1 MYFIPPK
8 CSKGSLYYNI
18 SLSVCL
24 KPTTLERSCVVIRL
38 VQRSM
43 CARIIVES
51 NVCSMPHPHG
61 QHASEATYIKE
72 LGLPCRNTIE
82 KRIKPKEML
91 TFVME

>member
-1 MYFIPPK
+1 M
-8 CSKGSLYYNI
+8 
-18 SLSVCL
+18 
-24 KPTTLERSCVVIRL
+24 IRL
-38 VQRSM
+38 ALKGQKRLLNTRSALYVRSM

-82 KRIKPKEML
+82 KRINPKEML